1 MFNFSSLM
9 FLLFA
14 ITAHRTFLWFLACL
28 IFIYLNIKDTHRVK
42 ALSNETSMLTKST
55 NMDIWTVD
63 ETPVLTESTN
73 MDIWT
78 VSTSNQ
84 LFEGG

>member
-1 MFNFSSLM
+1 
-9 FLLFA
+9 
-14 ITAHRTFLWFLACL
+14 
-28 IFIYLNIKDTHRVK
+28 
-42 ALSNETSMLTKST
+42 
-55 NMDIWTVD
+55 MDIWTVD